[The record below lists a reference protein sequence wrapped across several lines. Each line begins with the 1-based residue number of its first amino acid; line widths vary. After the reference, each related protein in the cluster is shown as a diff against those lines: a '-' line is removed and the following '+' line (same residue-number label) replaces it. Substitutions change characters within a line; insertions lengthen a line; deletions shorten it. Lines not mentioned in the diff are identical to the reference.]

1 MSNRLT
7 SYQTLCSLF
16 LRRDTEMKEEK
27 KIGLSAPWTILFNE
41 YKAMFAGDSNVKVSF
56 DERENGEKAIIL
68 YVTGDK
74 KAKALE
80 KLLPSEVKFGNIVV
94 KIVVKPANK
103 LADEDIVQLFREAF
117 DGNEAVSSMHISDNP
132 FAFNAA
138 YIVFK
143 KKVVQFYNDNFTDIN
158 GNCSTLYQEI
168 AKDIFDVHDGICFC
182 TSALDDE

>member
-1 MSNRLT
+1 
-7 SYQTLCSLF
+7 
-16 LRRDTEMKEEK
+16 MKEEK
-27 KIGLSAPWTILFNE
+27 KEEKKVGLTAPWITLFNE
-41 YKAMFAGDSNVKVSF
+41 YKAMFAKDPNVKVAF
-56 DERENGEKAIIL
+56 EEYKDDRKYITL

-94 KIVVKPANK
+94 KIVVKLANK

-117 DGNEAVSSMHISDNP
+117 DGNEAVSSIQIISNP
-132 FAFNAA
+132 FVLKAA

-168 AKDIFDVHDGICFC
+168 AKDIFEIHDEICFC
-182 TSALDDE
+182 TSAVDDE